1 MKRLDNKISLVTS
14 STRGIGLEIAKK
26 LGDNGSKV
34 YLAVRR
40 LDAGKKIA
48 DEIIENGGKA
58 DVVYFDASKPETY
71 KTMIEEVIN
80 KEKKLD
86 VLVNNYGG
94 TDVKADF
101 DVVTGNTEDFFRI
114 VQDNLQSV
122 YLPCKEVIPHM
133 IKNGGGSIINISTI
147 GSVTPDLSR
156 VAYVVS
162 KAAINSLTQNIAVQ
176 YARQGIRCNAILPGL
191 IATDAA
197 MDNMSDEFIKG
208 FLRHVPLNRIGKPE
222 DIASA
227 ALFYASDESSFITG
241 DLIEVAGGF
250 GLPTPLYGDSITK

>member
-26 LGDNGSKV
+26 LSDNGSKV

-114 VQDNLQSV
+114 VQYNLQSV

>member
-26 LGDNGSKV
+26 LSDNGSKV

>member
-26 LGDNGSKV
+26 LGGNGSKV

-48 DEIIENGGKA
+48 DEIIANGGNA
-58 DVVYFDASKPETY
+58 GIVYFDASKPDTY

-80 KEKKLD
+80 KEKRLD

-94 TDVKADF
+94 TNVKADF

-133 IKNGGGSIINISTI
+133 IRNGGGSIINISTI
-147 GSVTPDLSR
+147 GSVIPDLSR

-176 YARQGIRCNAILPGL
+176 YAKQGVRCNAILPGL

-197 MDNMSDEFIKG
+197 MDNMSEEFIKG
-208 FLRHVPLNRIGKPE
+208 FLRHVPLNRVGKPE
-222 DIASA
+222 DIANA
-227 ALFYASDESSFITG
+227 VVFYASDESSFITG

>member
-26 LGDNGSKV
+26 LGDNVSKV